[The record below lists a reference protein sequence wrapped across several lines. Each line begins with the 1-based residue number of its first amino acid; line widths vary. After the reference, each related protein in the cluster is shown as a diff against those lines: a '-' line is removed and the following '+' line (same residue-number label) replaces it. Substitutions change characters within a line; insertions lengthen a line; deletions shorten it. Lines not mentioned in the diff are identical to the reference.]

1 MDLKIKGKVALL
13 TGAGRGIGYAEAQ
26 ALGAEGV
33 RVAVNDI
40 DVQAAQVAVARLR
53 EDGVEALAVPG
64 DASQEADVASLVA
77 RVLGHFGQ
85 LDILVNNAG
94 VGVKPAY
101 AVEDMPAEAWDTMI
115 STHLRSTFL
124 CSRAAISAM
133 RQGGYGRI
141 INTSSMNYTGGGRPG
156 VAHYAAAKA
165 GIAGFTRTLAK
176 EGGRHGI
183 TANAIAPGYVE
194 TALIA
199 GFTDDMRQRLRQQNP
214 LGRLCRPEEVAA
226 LVTFLASEQAA
237 FINGALVC
245 MDGGRRDFYWGD

>member
-1 MDLKIKGKVALL
+1 MDLKLKGRVAFIS
-13 TGAGRGIGYAEAQ
+13 GAGRGIGYAEAQ

-40 DVQAAQVAVARLR
+40 DAQGAQDAVARLQA
-53 EDGVEALAVPG
+53 EGVDALAVPG
-64 DASQEADVASLVA
+64 DASHETDVQAAVA
-77 RVLGHFGQ
+77 HVLEHFGQ

-101 AVEDMPAEAWDTMI
+101 AVQDMPADAWDTMV
-115 STHLRSTFL
+115 STHMRSTFL
-124 CSRAAISAM
+124 CSRAVLAAM
-133 RQGGYGRI
+133 RRGGYGRI

-176 EGGRHGI
+176 EAGPYGI

-199 GFTDDMRQRLRQQNP
+199 GFTEDMRQRLRQQNP
-214 LGRLCRPEEVAA
+214 LGRMCRPDEVAA

-245 MDGGRRDFYWGD
+245 MDGGRRDFYWGE

>member
-1 MDLKIKGKVALL
+1 MDLKLTGRVAFIS
-13 TGAGRGIGYAEAQ
+13 GAGRGIGYAEAQ

-40 DVQAAQVAVARLR
+40 DACAAKDAVARLQA
-53 EDGVEALAVPG
+53 EGVDALAVPG
-64 DASQEADVASLVA
+64 DASQEADVQAAVA
-77 RVLGHFGQ
+77 RALAHFGQ

-101 AVEDMPAEAWDTMI
+101 SVEDMPADAWDMMV
-115 STHLRSTFL
+115 STHMRSTFL
-124 CSRAAISAM
+124 CSRAVLPAM
-133 RQGGYGRI
+133 RAGGYGRI

-176 EGGRHGI
+176 EAGPHGI

-194 TALIA
+194 TDLIA
-199 GFTDDMRQRLRQQNP
+199 GFTDDMRERLRRQNP
-214 LGRLCRPEEVAA
+214 LARMCRPDEVAA
-226 LVTFLASEQAA
+226 LVAFLASEQAA

-245 MDGGRRDFYWGD
+245 MDGGRRDFYWGE

>member
-1 MDLKIKGKVALL
+1 MDLKLQGRVAFI
-13 TGAGRGIGYAEAQ
+13 TGAGRGIGYAEAR

-33 RVAVNDI
+33 RLAVNDI
-40 DVQAAQVAVARLR
+40 DDQAAQAAAARLR
-53 EDGVEALAVPG
+53 EDGLDALAVPG
-64 DASQEADVASLVA
+64 DASQEADVQAAVA
-77 RVLGHFGQ
+77 QVLAHFGQ

-101 AVEDMPAEAWDTMI
+101 AVEDMPADAWDIMV
-115 STHLRSTFL
+115 STHMRSTFL
-124 CSRAAISAM
+124 CSRAAIAAM

-176 EGGRHGI
+176 EAGPYGI

-199 GFTDDMRQRLRQQNP
+199 GFTDDMRQLLRQQNP
-214 LGRLCRPEEVAA
+214 LGRMCRPDEVAA